1 MEADIRGFFDAVDH
15 GWLIKMLEH
24 DIADRKFIEIIRKF
38 LNAGIM
44 ENGKYLDSETGTPQ
58 GNGASPILAN
68 IYFHYVLDNWFDV
81 IVQRQCT
88 GECYMVR
95 YADDFVCCFQN
106 RYEAQI
112 FLERLK
118 ERFQKYGLE
127 LESSKTKILE
137 FGRFAAD
144 KAKAKGKTKPE
155 TFDFLGFTF
164 YCSTDRRKSFFLCK
178 AKTSGKKYR
187 NKLKTMNNWIKQ
199 NRNLPI
205 QFIISLRRNYS
216 GKKKHLQKPQHY

>member
-1 MEADIRGFFDAVDH
+1 
-15 GWLIKMLEH
+15 MLEH
-24 DIADRKFIEIIRKF
+24 DIEDRKFIEIIRKF

-44 ENGKYLDSETGTPQ
+44 ENGKYLDSETGNPQ

-68 IYFHYVLDNWFDV
+68 IYLHYVLDNWFDV

-106 RYEAQI
+106 RHEAQI

-127 LESSKTKILE
+127 LDKDSGIRKIC
-137 FGRFAAD
+137 GR
-144 KAKAKGKTKPE
+144 
-155 TFDFLGFTF
+155 
-164 YCSTDRRKSFFLCK
+164 
-178 AKTSGKKYR
+178 
-187 NKLKTMNNWIKQ
+187 
-199 NRNLPI
+199 
-205 QFIISLRRNYS
+205 
-216 GKKKHLQKPQHY
+216 

>member
-1 MEADIRGFFDAVDH
+1 MAARDLIEKIQYRKTNYVVEADIRGFFDAVDH

-58 GNGASPILAN
+58 GNGASPILTN
-68 IYFHYVLDNWFDV
+68 IYLHYVLDNWFDV

-106 RYEAQI
+106 RYEAPNI
-112 FLERLK
+112 SGTIER
-118 ERFQKYGLE
+118 
-127 LESSKTKILE
+127 T
-137 FGRFAAD
+137 
-144 KAKAKGKTKPE
+144 
-155 TFDFLGFTF
+155 
-164 YCSTDRRKSFFLCK
+164 
-178 AKTSGKKYR
+178 
-187 NKLKTMNNWIKQ
+187 
-199 NRNLPI
+199 
-205 QFIISLRRNYS
+205 ISEIRVRTRV
-216 GKKKHLQKPQHY
+216 Q